1 MDYQEFVKDVKALG
15 FVEDEATAG
24 AAVKA
29 VLGIMASSLDEEDAG
44 KITEALPEPL
54 NLSKLR
60 GQQVRAKPVDFNYCV
75 AEIAQQFKLDE
86 EQARELADTVLR
98 TTRAALGSKKLGEV
112 EDILPESWR
121 AAIEHA

>member
-1 MDYQEFVKDVKALG
+1 MDYQEFVKDVSALG
-15 FVEDEATAG
+15 FIEDEVTAD

-29 VLGIMASSLDEEDAG
+29 VLGIMASSLDEKDAG

-60 GQQVRAKPVDFNYCV
+60 GQQIKTKPVDFNDCV
-75 AEIAQQFKLDE
+75 AEIAQQFNVDE

-121 AAIEHA
+121 VAIEHA